1 MQQSSEHLPLTEKD
15 LHCITRILQG
25 CIFMDSIFWGCEH
38 CRYVGDCMIDCGTHR
53 HSNFIAAREKLT
65 NLTGVYLGALIDIFE
80 EQENVK
86 CSLCPTT
93 HHKAR

>member
-1 MQQSSEHLPLTEKD
+1 
-15 LHCITRILQG
+15 
-25 CIFMDSIFWGCEH
+25 
-38 CRYVGDCMIDCGTHR
+38 MIDCGAHR
-53 HSNFIAAREKLT
+53 HSNFIAVREKLT

-93 HHKAR
+93 HHKVR